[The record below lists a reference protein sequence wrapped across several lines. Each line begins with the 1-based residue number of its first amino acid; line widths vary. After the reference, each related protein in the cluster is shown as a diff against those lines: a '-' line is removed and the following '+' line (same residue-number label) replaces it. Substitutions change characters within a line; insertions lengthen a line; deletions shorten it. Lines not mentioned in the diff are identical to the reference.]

1 MLYDLLI
8 PTGIFMISIGVSFID
23 IRVAQYF
30 WILIFV
36 VKIIARKRFAK
47 IIKL

>member
-8 PTGIFMISIGVSFID
+8 PTGIFMISIGVSFVD
-23 IRVAQYF
+23 IKVAQYF

-36 VKIIARKRFAK
+36 VKIVWRKRFAK
-47 IIKL
+47 IRKL